1 MRDIKKEK
9 HKFNCNFEVSAMK
22 IRKNIVCIAML
33 LAAVFTFSFSVTASS
48 GTKNISA
55 TYKNIKII
63 LNGNEVVPKDVN
75 GNVVEPF
82 VSNGTTYLPI
92 RAVGGALGMDVEW
105 NGENSSVIL
114 TEKSIETSAAL
125 ESLKCYDLAR
135 TVVNV
140 GYDAKEMADYLYNSV
155 SLSFSASYQ
164 DRATISLQLQENLD
178 KKMLSNIFAV
188 AATQANTQEMWESA
202 KNSDVKIASQN
213 LTKLC
218 ADTNVGYNSLTYA
231 YQYAI
236 DYIQNGNQNSFNMYL
251 ANLNTASQYFQTTI
265 DQGNE
270 IGGDLYTVT
279 YNLIK

>member
-1 MRDIKKEK
+1 MLDIRKEK
-9 HKFNCNFEVSAMK
+9 HKFDCNFEVNVMK

-33 LAAVFTFSFSVTASS
+33 LAAVFAFSFSVTASS

-63 LNGNEVVPKDVN
+63 LNGNEVIPKDVN

-114 TEKSIETSAAL
+114 TEKSGEASAAL
-125 ESLKCYDLAR
+125 ESLECYDLAR
-135 TVVNV
+135 TVVNI
-140 GYDAKEMADYLYNSV
+140 GYDAKEIADYLYNSV

-164 DRATISLQLQENLD
+164 DRMTLVSQLQDKMD

-188 AATQANTQEMWESA
+188 AAIQVNTQEMWESA
-202 KNSDVKIASQN
+202 KNSDVKIAGQN

-251 ANLNTASQYFQTTI
+251 SNLTTASQYFQTTI